1 MTHIR
6 LNHISLQL
14 NNQLLFDEIDF
25 SLKSDD
31 KWILIGKNGQG
42 KTTLLNTMDQ
52 KQTIDSGQID
62 FANDL
67 RIGYLKQHHGHT
79 HEPVWQYAVSLFYPK
94 DMQWFSDML
103 QYGSST
109 EDPSIHAAWALRCFE
124 NMQAYWDLFFID
136 PMRSFSELSGGEQ
149 KKALLCALL
158 AGEWD
163 CLFLDEPTNHLDLET
178 ILWLEDQ
185 LKNTPCSQVIIT
197 HDRKFADRIAT
208 GYLELDK
215 SKLYASF
222 GQYED
227 CLVARE
233 KRQKARELDQHK
245 LGKQI
250 EREEDWMRYGVT
262 ARRKRNQRRVAQLD
276 HLKQSFKAYESEQK
290 KTITMPKAKQSGRKI
305 IHAEHLDIGYPDKLL
320 IRNLSINI
328 PKGAKVAITGPN
340 GIGKSTLIQTL
351 VGHIPPLAGS
361 LEIGTNLTSA
371 TFSQKLEQIEMDSSV
386 FDQVSLGKDEVFIGD
401 ERLSI
406 YRYLQ
411 IFGLDGPIMH
421 RTPRS
426 LSGGM
431 CQRLELAL
439 TLKKDAN
446 VLIIDEPT
454 NNLDIDS
461 MEMLSELLVKFNGTL
476 LLISHD
482 RQLIEEVVTHTL
494 LLNSDQSWQW
504 HHGVHLP
511 DTQKKSNPLDQT
523 SSTLT
528 KKPSLSK
535 EERIELRGLLK
546 KIDQLEAKKSRVEEK
561 LAQPHLYQEKRHSEI
576 QQYKSDLSDIEA
588 AIGAHYARW
597 EFLEEKNN

>member
-6 LNHISLQL
+6 LNHVSLRINDQ
-14 NNQLLFDEIDF
+14 QLFDEIDF
-25 SLKSDD
+25 SLKPNDR
-31 KWILIGKNGQG
+31 WILIGKNGQG
-42 KTTLLNTMDQ
+42 KTTLLNTLNKTQ
-52 KQTIDSGQID
+52 EIDSGQID

-67 RIGYLKQHHGHT
+67 RIGYLKQHHDHT
-79 HEPVWQYAVSLFYPK
+79 QSPVWEHAVSLFYPK
-94 DMQWFSDML
+94 DTQWFSDMI
-103 QYGSST
+103 QVGSST
-109 EDPSIHAAWALRCFE
+109 VDPSFHLSWALRCLE
-124 NMQAYWDLFFID
+124 NMKAHWESFLID
-136 PMRSFSELSGGEQ
+136 PMRPFSELSGGEQ

-163 CLFLDEPTNHLDLET
+163 CLFLDEPTNHLDLQT
-178 ILWLEDQ
+178 ILWLENQ
-185 LKNTPCSQVIIT
+185 LQETNCSQIIIT

-227 CLVARE
+227 CLIARE
-233 KRQKARELDQHK
+233 KRQKARELEQHK

-262 ARRKRNQRRVAQLD
+262 ARRKRNQRRVAQLND
-276 HLKQSFKAYESEQK
+276 LKKSFKEFESEQK
-290 KTITMPKAKQSGRKI
+290 KTIGIPKAKQSGRKI
-305 IHAEHLDIGYPDKLL
+305 IHAEHLDIGYPNKPL
-320 IRNLSINI
+320 IRNLSVNI
-328 PKGAKVAITGPN
+328 PKGAKVAISGPN

-351 VGHIPPLAGS
+351 VGQVPPLSGT
-361 LEIGTNLTSA
+361 LELGTNLTSA
-371 TFSQKLEQIEMDSSV
+371 TFSQKLEQLNMDQSV
-386 FDQVSLGKDEVFIGD
+386 FDQVSLGKDVVHIGE

-411 IFGLDGPIMH
+411 IFGLDGAIMH

-461 MEMLSELLVKFNGTL
+461 MEMLSELLVNFNGTL

-482 RQLIEEVVTHTL
+482 RQLIEEVATHTL
-494 LLNSDQSWQW
+494 LIGENMSWEW
-504 HHGVHLP
+504 HHGARLITTPTASKTIQPPAAV
-511 DTQKKSNPLDQT
+511 KKAS
-523 SSTLT
+523 LT
-528 KKPSLSK
+528 K
-535 EERIELRGLLK
+535 EERIELRGLPK
-546 KIDQLEAKKSRVEEK
+546 KIDQLEMKKEKIEEQ
-561 LAQPHLYQEKRHSEI
+561 LANPELYQNNQHKKIQEHKAALTEVEKELSA
-576 QQYKSDLSDIEA
+576 QYE
-588 AIGAHYARW
+588 RW